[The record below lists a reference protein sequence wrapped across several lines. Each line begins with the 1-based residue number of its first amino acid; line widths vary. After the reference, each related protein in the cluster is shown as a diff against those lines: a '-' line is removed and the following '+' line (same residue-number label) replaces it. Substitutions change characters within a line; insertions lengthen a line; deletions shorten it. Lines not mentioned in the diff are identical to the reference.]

1 MCLAREHGRLHYM
14 YYKTHTHIR
23 NIRTFVGRT
32 AVTSD
37 MSNMRSR
44 LAAATNVLLLNAKPL
59 TVHSL
64 LVSHLYIKR
73 GSQRFVQQLSRLLLS
88 ISARDK
94 LLLPL
99 VA

>member
-44 LAAATNVLLLNAKPL
+44 LAAAANVLFLNAKPL
-59 TVHSL
+59 TVHNPFSKPP
-64 LVSHLYIKR
+64 VYIAWLT
-73 GSQRFVQQLSRLLLS
+73 SFVQQLSRLLLS
-88 ISARDK
+88 TSARDK

>member
-44 LAAATNVLLLNAKPL
+44 LAAATNVLPLNAKPL
-59 TVHSL
+59 SVHNL
-64 LVSHLYIKR
+64 LMNHLHINCVVWLTSFSR
-73 GSQRFVQQLSRLLLS
+73 RFVQAQLGG
-88 ISARDK
+88 
-94 LLLPL
+94 